1 MARVDLRKISKNYP
15 GLKALDDVTLSVR
28 SGEFFTLL
36 GPSGCG
42 KTTLLRTVA
51 GFNRQD
57 DGEVLVD
64 GRRIDEGSTLLRT
77 HTPPNAI
84 SPATIT
90 LGRVR
95 TNTPS
100 NAAKA
105 ARILSAASQS
115 SFAAL

>member
-1 MARVDLRKISKNYP
+1 MEVVWKN
-15 GLKALDDVTLSVR
+15 
-28 SGEFFTLL
+28 
-36 GPSGCG
+36 
-42 KTTLLRTVA
+42 
-51 GFNRQD
+51 
-57 DGEVLVD
+57 D

-90 LGRVR
+90 LGSVR
-95 TNTPS
+95 TSTPS

>member
-1 MARVDLRKISKNYP
+1 MELVWKN
-15 GLKALDDVTLSVR
+15 
-28 SGEFFTLL
+28 
-36 GPSGCG
+36 
-42 KTTLLRTVA
+42 
-51 GFNRQD
+51 
-57 DGEVLVD
+57 D
-64 GRRIDEGSTLLRT
+64 GRCIDEGSTLLRT

-90 LGRVR
+90 LGSVR